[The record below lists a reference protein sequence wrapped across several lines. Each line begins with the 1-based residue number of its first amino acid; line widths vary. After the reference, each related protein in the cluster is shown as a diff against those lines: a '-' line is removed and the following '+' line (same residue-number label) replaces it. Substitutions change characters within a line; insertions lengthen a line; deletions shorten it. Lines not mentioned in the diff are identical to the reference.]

1 MSRNSTAWTVVALC
15 VIFACSAAAGPR
27 SASAQ
32 HASFASQ
39 TANFNVK
46 EAYHRLEIIST
57 TSKLLTMDFDVP
69 RMSVDNPE
77 IIQVQPLSTNQI
89 QISARKP
96 GVTNLKMWDKNG
108 KIYLVDVIVFG
119 DARELENL
127 LVSEFP
133 QASLRVRPLA
143 SSVIVSGF
151 VPSAEMVGQII
162 SMAEDYYPKVINK
175 IDVGGAQQILLHVK
189 VMEVSRTKLR
199 KLGFDWAF
207 FNGNDGIINKAAGL
221 VGTYNLTGAAVAS
234 SGGETFAYGIV
245 DNSGSFFGFLEALR
259 QNNLAK
265 VLAEPTL
272 VTVSGRPASFQSGGE
287 LPILVPQ
294 SLGTFSI
301 EYKEIGT
308 RVDFVPLVL
317 ANGHIRLEVRPVVSE
332 VDPARSVTIQNV
344 TIPGIRNRWVDTGVE
359 MRAGQT
365 LALAGLVQTRVE
377 TERMGLPWLSEMPW
391 VGALFGRIEE
401 VENEIELVIT
411 VTPQF
416 AAAMDPHEVPPCG
429 PGGFTRSPTDV
440 ELYGRRYLEVPKCCV
455 DGSCPNCL
463 NGSGAVPGFP
473 VPANEPHRPVPI
485 PLESQSDEPAS
496 SANFAP
502 LRNPFGQESVENA
515 ASPPIRR
522 RVESGLIG
530 PQGYDVVR

>member
-1 MSRNSTAWTVVALC
+1 MSSNSTAWTVVAISA
-15 VIFACSAAAGPR
+15 VTFAWSTAAAPKL
-27 SASAQ
+27 AHAQ

-39 TANFNVK
+39 TANFKIK

-96 GVTNLKMWDKNG
+96 GVTNLKMWDKAG
-108 KIYLVDVIVFG
+108 KVYLVDVIVFG

-127 LVSEFP
+127 LISEFP

-143 SSVIVSGF
+143 SSVVISGF
-151 VPSAEMVGQII
+151 VPNAEMVGQIV

-189 VMEVSRTKLR
+189 VMEVSRTRLR

-207 FNGNDGIINKAAGL
+207 FNGNDAVISRAAGL
-221 VGTYNLTGAAVAS
+221 VGTGLTAAAS
-234 SGGETFAYGIV
+234 SGGETLAFGVV
-245 DNSGSFFGFLEALR
+245 DNAGSFFGFMEALR

-317 ANGHIRLEVRPVVSE
+317 ANGHIRLEIRPMVSE
-332 VDPARSVTIQNV
+332 VDPSRSVTIQNV

-391 VGALFGRIEE
+391 IGTLFGRIEE

-416 AAAMDPHEVPPCG
+416 ASAMDPHEVPPCG
-429 PGGFTRSPTDV
+429 PGGFTRSPTDI

-455 DGSCPNCL
+455 DGSCPNCV
-463 NGSGAVPGFP
+463 NGSGHALPGFSAPVDGPHRAVPL
-473 VPANEPHRPVPI
+473 
-485 PLESQSDEPAS
+485 PLESQQDGASDS
-496 SANFAP
+496 VNYAP
-502 LRNPFGQESVENA
+502 LRNPFGHAETENA
-515 ASPPIRR
+515 AARPPHR